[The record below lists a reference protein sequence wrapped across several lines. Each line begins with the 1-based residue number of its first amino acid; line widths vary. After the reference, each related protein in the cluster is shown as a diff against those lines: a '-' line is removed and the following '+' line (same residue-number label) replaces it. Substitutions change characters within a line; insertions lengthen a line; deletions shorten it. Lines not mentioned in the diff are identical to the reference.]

1 MFGAEVTS
9 RNFIRKALA
18 VTLAWYGIAVTSAP
32 DGWCISLTFGG
43 IGGAVPRGKTKFD
56 RCVKAVTKR
65 GAAYDPRA
73 VCGAMRARG
82 ELNPATVIRY
92 AVRPARTINN
102 WEIWEVVRD
111 EHGKE
116 SWSRK
121 VETVRNKREARARV
135 AELNSRIRRN
145 PADTSAEAY
154 ERFHGRK
161 PTEYVK
167 VTKRIHHHANLW
179 SIGDL
184 KKLKIKAIDGRSIVS
199 LSSFK
204 GTVLAANEQAFSDLA
219 REGHARLTQL
229 FIEGGDQSVDLR
241 SFGIDPDD
249 AHELETLGKATLID
263 YRTVKVHL
271 GDEGGDAVYRHKF
284 RSTRAGDKHV
294 TLRVA
299 RYPDVIYRVLD
310 KQLEFSGGSYEIRA
324 EGIDK

>member
-1 MFGAEVTS
+1 M
-9 RNFIRKALA
+9 
-18 VTLAWYGIAVTSAP
+18 
-32 DGWCISLTFGG
+32 
-43 IGGAVPRGKTKFD
+43 PRGKTKFD
-56 RCVKAVTKR
+56 RCVKAVRKS
-65 GAAYDPRA
+65 GSAYDPRS

-82 ELNPATVIRY
+82 ELNAATAELPKGARVIRRKDIPGTSTDIGKVVSSGKKW
-92 AVRPARTINN
+92 ALVRFPGGFTNRIPSKDL
-102 WEIWEVVRD
+102 VR
-111 EHGKE
+111 
-116 SWSRK
+116 
-121 VETVRNKREARARV
+121 
-135 AELNSRIRRN
+135 IN
-145 PADTSAEAY
+145 PADSAAEAY

-161 PTEYVK
+161 PTQYVK

-184 KKLKIKAIDGRSIVS
+184 RKLWIKAIDGKHIVK
-199 LSSFK
+199 LKSF
-204 GTVLAANEQAFSDLA
+204 GGAVLAANEAAFADLA
-219 REGHARLTQL
+219 RTGRAQLTQL
-229 FIEGGDQSVDLR
+229 FIEGGDQTVRLR
-241 SFGIDPDD
+241 DYGIDPNN

-263 YRTVKVHL
+263 YKTVKVHL